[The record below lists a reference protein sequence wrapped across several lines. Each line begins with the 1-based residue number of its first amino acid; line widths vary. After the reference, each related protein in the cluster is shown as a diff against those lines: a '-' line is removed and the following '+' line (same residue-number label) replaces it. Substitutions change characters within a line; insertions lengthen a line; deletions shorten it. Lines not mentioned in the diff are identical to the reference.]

1 MKDMENKER
10 VIPRKNYIRVFLIY
24 VVVLVVT
31 FIAVYSYD
39 SYQKYQNS
47 ISILKDTIVELN
59 VESFENYTLENEDF
73 LLYIGVPSSKESRM
87 VEKDLLSVIKKYQLE
102 NKMIYLNVEDNW
114 KSFSQEFNKTYDK
127 KLEKYPAF
135 VIFDNGQVL
144 DLVQKTNQNLTA
156 ADIVQLLEEY
166 EMIEG

>member
-10 VIPRKNYIRVFLIY
+10 VIPKKNYIKVFLIY
-24 VVVLVVT
+24 AIVLVMT

-59 VESFENYTLENEDF
+59 IESFNNYILENEDF
-73 LLYIGVPSSKESRM
+73 LLYIGVPSSKESRR
-87 VEKDLLSVIKKYQLE
+87 VEEDLLSVIEKYQLE
-102 NKMIYLNVEDNW
+102 NRMIYLNVSDGWTN
-114 KSFSQEFNKTYDK
+114 FSQDFNTTYDK
-127 KLEKYPAF
+127 KLDKYPAF
-135 VIFDNGQVL
+135 VIFSNGQVL
-144 DLVQKTNQNLTA
+144 DLVQSGNKNLTA
-156 ADIVQLLEEY
+156 ADIVQLLDEY